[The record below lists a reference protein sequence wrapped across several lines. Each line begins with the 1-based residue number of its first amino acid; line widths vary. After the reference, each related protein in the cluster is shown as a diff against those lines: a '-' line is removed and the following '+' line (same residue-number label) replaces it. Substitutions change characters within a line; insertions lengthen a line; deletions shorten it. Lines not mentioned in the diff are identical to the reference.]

1 MKSTK
6 TTQSY
11 KNTAAQKNRSTL
23 KTGKSGFAD
32 PIAIKDQNP
41 ECKPEDGKGISWD
54 FRCPQYDQRS
64 SNFVNAGTHYG
75 VGHRQPVGH
84 EGNPKRVVDVLPQT
98 RRDTLQ
104 DDDEG

>member
-6 TTQSY
+6 TVQSY
-11 KNTAAQKNRSTL
+11 KNTAAESNRSSL
-23 KTGKSGFAD
+23 KHDNREFAD
-32 PIAIKDQNP
+32 PIGIKEQNAKD
-41 ECKPEDGKGISWD
+41 KPIDSIQSPWD

-84 EGNPKRVVDVLPQT
+84 DGDPKQVVDVLPEG
-98 RRDTLQ
+98 RKNTLQ
-104 DDDEG
+104 NDDLG